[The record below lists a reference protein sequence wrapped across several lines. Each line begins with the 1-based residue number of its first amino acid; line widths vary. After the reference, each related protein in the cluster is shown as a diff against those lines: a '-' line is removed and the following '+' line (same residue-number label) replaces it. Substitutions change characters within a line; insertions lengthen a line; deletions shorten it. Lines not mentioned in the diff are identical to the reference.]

1 MEKQFKCPVCD
12 SPLSKS
18 KYYEVIGAEE
28 ERIKLEANLK
38 KQILEEKKNK
48 EKLIKEKRKSNKN

>member
-1 MEKQFKCPVCD
+1 MEKQFKCPVCN

-28 ERIKLEANLK
+28 ERIKLEAK
-38 KQILEEKKNK
+38 FEKTN
-48 EKLIKEKRKSNKN
+48 S